1 MTTAEQHNDRLS
13 TSQGNGEART
23 WKILRIMGWC
33 GAALFLLF
41 PLIAM
46 QFTDEVNWTIGDF
59 LAAALILGGTG
70 MAFELA
76 LRRSNDDSYRT
87 GVVIALAAVFLLIW
101 SNAAVGF
108 VGAGANY
115 ANILY
120 FAMVLVPIL
129 GSILAG
135 FKAHEMAITMVV
147 TAVVQAMIAAFA
159 FATDLVS
166 EEESFLIITIT
177 AVFIALWITSALL
190 FRQAARR
197 DATRSDSVSHR
208 NTSPGNSNVLLLLS
222 GLTLSIG
229 AILMTFMIAVE
240 GEPGALPLLLVL
252 LGSIGSFFAYRDRNR
267 KNSR

>member
-1 MTTAEQHNDRLS
+1 MA
-13 TSQGNGEART
+13 GNGEART
-23 WKILRIMGWC
+23 WKILRIIGWA
-33 GAALFLLF
+33 GAALFLLL

-76 LRRSNDDSYRT
+76 LKRSGDDSYRT
-87 GVVIALAAVFLLIW
+87 GVVIGLAAIFLLIW

-120 FAMVLVPIL
+120 FAMILVPIL

-135 FKAHEMAITMVV
+135 FKPHGMSITMVV
-147 TAVVQAMIAAFA
+147 TAIVQAAIAAFA
-159 FATDLVS
+159 FATNRVR
-166 EEESFLIITIT
+166 EEESLLILTIT
-177 AVFIALWITSALL
+177 AIFIAQWLTSALL
-190 FRQAARR
+190 FRQAAQRE
-197 DATRSDSVSHR
+197 
-208 NTSPGNSNVLLLLS
+208 GSNVLLVLS
-222 GLTLSIG
+222 GLILAIG
-229 AILMTFMIAVE
+229 AILLIFMIAVE

-252 LGSIGSFFAYRDRNR
+252 VGAIGFFFASRKRNI
-267 KNSR
+267 SR